1 MAPDDPKNPLG
12 PYWLGLEGTDGLA
25 VGQRS
30 YGIHGTID
38 PDSIGKMSSMGCI
51 RLHNQDVEVV
61 YKLLIPGKST
71 VVVKD

>member
-1 MAPDDPKNPLG
+1 M
-12 PYWLGLEGTDGLA
+12 GLEGTDGQA

-38 PDSIGKMSSMGCI
+38 PASIGKMSSMGCI
-51 RLHNQDVEVV
+51 RLKNEDVEVV
-61 YKLLIPGKST
+61 YKLLIPDKSM